1 MVNFHYRAI
10 DAQGKPAEGEM
21 MAGDLSQLEHR
32 LQDMGLWLVRALE
45 AKPKTSARSGKL
57 GKVKPRDLLEF
68 STHMFTLLDA
78 GIPLSQAVKNL
89 SEESPKSE
97 ESPNLLLRA
106 TLQKIFQ
113 QVEAG
118 SPLHAAMNQ
127 YPSIFPPQVT
137 NLVQAGE
144 ESDTLADT
152 FKELERYLDWADQ
165 IRGDIRQATIYPSI
179 VIIAVTGLL
188 ILLFT
193 FVIPRFIPV
202 LHDLNV
208 PLPLVTILVIGISEF
223 MVNNWHVWMPVLLM
237 TPLAWWIGRKY
248 MPGFSSW
255 RDRVV
260 LELPILGELL
270 QMLTLS
276 KFVQN
281 FAVLY
286 RAGIPVLHCLQLCR
300 GLVGNQV
307 LANALQDMQRSIA
320 EGSTIHDSLRRH
332 PIFPPM
338 MIQMISVG
346 ETTGS
351 LPKTLTNVAN
361 YYNREI
367 PRRVKK
373 IFAILE
379 PVITLGLIGIVGIVA
394 LALFMPMMSLM
405 GSF

>member
-1 MVNFHYRAI
+1 MAKFHYRAI

-21 MAGDLSQLEHR
+21 TALDLSQLEQR

-45 AKPKTSARSGKL
+45 AKPKAAKVDAHIGKR
-57 GKVKPRDLLEF
+57 GRVKPRDLLEF

-89 SEESPKSE
+89 SEESP
-97 ESPNLLLRA
+97 NLQLRA
-106 TLQKIFQ
+106 TLKKIFQ
-113 QVEAG
+113 QIEAG
-118 SPLHAAMNQ
+118 SPLHVAMIQ
-127 YPSIFPPQVT
+127 HSTIFPPQVT

-144 ESDTLADT
+144 ESDTLPDT

-165 IRGDIRQATIYPSI
+165 IRGDVRQATIYPSI
-179 VIIAVTGLL
+179 VMVAVTGLL

-208 PLPLVTILVIGISEF
+208 PLPFVTVLVIGISEF
-223 MVNNWHVWMPVLLM
+223 TVNNWYFWMPILLM
-237 TPLAWWIGRKY
+237 APLTWWVGRNY
-248 MPGFSSW
+248 IPGFSSW
-255 RDRVV
+255 RDRMV
-260 LELPILGELL
+260 LQLPVIGELL

-281 FAVLY
+281 FSVLY
-286 RAGIPVLHCLQLCR
+286 RAGIPVLHCLELCR
-300 GLVGNQV
+300 GLVGNQIV
-307 LANALQDMQRSIA
+307 ADALHDVQRSIA
-320 EGSTIHDSLRRH
+320 EGSTINESLQRH
-332 PIFPPM
+332 QIFPPM

-346 ETTGS
+346 ETTGN
-351 LPKTLTNVAN
+351 LPKTLMNVAE

-373 IFAILE
+373 IFALFE
-379 PVITLGLIGIVGIVA
+379 PAITFGLIGIVGIVA

-405 GSF
+405 GGLK

>member
-1 MVNFHYRAI
+1 MANFHYRAI

-21 MAGDLSQLEHR
+21 TALDLSQLEQR

-45 AKPKTSARSGKL
+45 AKPKTSSPIGKR

-78 GIPLSQAVKNL
+78 GIPLSQAVSNL
-89 SEESPKSE
+89 AK
-97 ESPNLLLRA
+97 ESPNLQLRS
-106 TLQKIFQ
+106 TLHAVFQ

-118 SPLHAAMNQ
+118 SPLAAAMKQHPNV
-127 YPSIFPPQVT
+127 FPPQIT
-137 NLVQAGE
+137 NLIQAGE

-152 FKELERYLDWADQ
+152 FKELERYLDWAEQ
-165 IRGDIRQATIYPSI
+165 IRGDVRQATIYPSI
-179 VIIAVTGLL
+179 VIFAVTGLL

-202 LHDLNV
+202 LHDLHV
-208 PLPLVTILVIGISEF
+208 PLPFVTVLVIGVSEF
-223 MVNNWHVWMPVLLM
+223 MVHNWMVWMPILLM
-237 TPLAWWIGRKY
+237 TPLAWWVGRSY
-248 MPGFSSW
+248 VTGFSSW
-255 RDRVV
+255 RDRIILQLPVV
-260 LELPILGELL
+260 GELL
-270 QMLTLS
+270 RMLTLS

-286 RAGIPVLHCLQLCR
+286 RAGIPVLQCLELCR
-300 GLVGNQV
+300 GLVGNRV
-307 LANALQDMQRSIA
+307 VSDALQNVQRSIA
-320 EGSTIHDSLRRH
+320 EGSTIHESLQRY

-346 ETTGS
+346 ETTGN
-351 LPKTLTNVAN
+351 LPKTLMNVAN

-373 IFAILE
+373 IFGILE

-405 GSF
+405 GGIK

>member
-1 MVNFHYRAI
+1 MANFHYRAI
-10 DAQGKPAEGEM
+10 DAQGKPAEGQM
-21 MAGDLSQLEHR
+21 TAPDLSQLEQR

-45 AKPKTSARSGKL
+45 TKPKAAKAATRVGKR

-78 GIPLSQAVKNL
+78 GISLSEAVKNL
-89 SEESPKSE
+89 SEESP
-97 ESPNLLLRA
+97 NLQLRA
-106 TLQKIFQ
+106 TLKTIFQ

-118 SPLHAAMNQ
+118 STLHVAMAQ
-127 YPSIFPPQVT
+127 HSSIFPPQVT

-144 ESDTLADT
+144 ESDTLPDT
-152 FKELERYLDWADQ
+152 FKELERYLEWADQ
-165 IRGDIRQATIYPSI
+165 IRGDVRQATIYPSI
-179 VIIAVTGLL
+179 VMVAVTGLL

-208 PLPLVTILVIGISEF
+208 PLPFVTVLVIGVSEF
-223 MVNNWHVWMPVLLM
+223 TVNNWYVWMPMLLM
-237 TPLAWWIGRKY
+237 APLAWWVGRNY
-248 MPGFSSW
+248 IPGFSSW
-255 RDRVV
+255 RDRMI
-260 LELPILGELL
+260 LQLPVIGELL

-286 RAGIPVLHCLQLCR
+286 RAGIPVLHCLELCR
-300 GLVGNQV
+300 GLVGNQIV
-307 LANALQDMQRSIA
+307 ADALQDVQRGIA
-320 EGSTIHDSLRRH
+320 EGSTINESLQRH
-332 PIFPPM
+332 HIFPPM

-346 ETTGS
+346 ETTGN
-351 LPKTLTNVAN
+351 LPKTLMNVAN

-373 IFAILE
+373 IFALFE
-379 PVITLGLIGIVGIVA
+379 PAITVGLIGIVGTIA

-405 GSF
+405 DGFK

>member
-1 MVNFHYRAI
+1 MPNFHYRAI
-10 DAQGKPAEGEM
+10 DAQGNPSESEM
-21 MAGDLSQLEHR
+21 TAIDLSQLEQR
-32 LQDMGLWLVRALE
+32 LQDMGLLLVQALE
-45 AKPKTSARSGKL
+45 TKPKSSSTVGKR

-78 GIPLSQAVKNL
+78 GIPLSEAVKNL
-89 SEESPKSE
+89 SK
-97 ESPNLLLRA
+97 ESPNLQLRS
-106 TLQKIFQ
+106 TLHAVFQ

-127 YPSIFPPQVT
+127 HPNVFPPQVT

-152 FKELERYLDWADQ
+152 FKELERYLDWAEQ
-165 IRGDIRQATIYPSI
+165 IRGDVRQATIYPSI
-179 VIIAVTGLL
+179 VILAVTGLL

-208 PLPLVTILVIGISEF
+208 PLPFITVLVIKVSEF
-223 MVNNWHVWMPVLLM
+223 MVNNWVIWMPALLI
-237 TPLAWWIGRKY
+237 TPLAWWVGRNY
-248 MPGFSSW
+248 LTAFPGW
-255 RDRVV
+255 RDKII
-260 LELPILGELL
+260 LELPVVGELL
-270 QMLTLS
+270 RMLTLS

-286 RAGIPVLHCLQLCR
+286 RAGIPVLQCLELCR
-300 GLVGNQV
+300 GLVGNRV
-307 LANALQDMQRSIA
+307 VSDALENVQRRIA
-320 EGSTIHDSLRRH
+320 EGSTIHDSLQRY

-346 ETTGS
+346 ETTGN
-351 LPKTLTNVAN
+351 LPKTLMNVAD

-373 IFAILE
+373 IFGILE
-379 PVITLGLIGIVGIVA
+379 PVITLILIGIVGIVA

-405 GSF
+405 GGIK

>member
-1 MVNFHYRAI
+1 
-10 DAQGKPAEGEM
+10 
-21 MAGDLSQLEHR
+21 
-32 LQDMGLWLVRALE
+32 MGLWLVRALE
-45 AKPKTSARSGKL
+45 TKPKASTHVGKR

-78 GIPLSQAVKNL
+78 GIPLSEAVKNL
-89 SEESPKSE
+89 SEESP
-97 ESPNLLLRA
+97 NLQLRS
-106 TLQKIFQ
+106 TLHAVSQ

-127 YPSIFPPQVT
+127 HPNVFPPQVT

-152 FKELERYLDWADQ
+152 FKELERYLDWSEQ
-165 IRGDIRQATIYPSI
+165 IRGDVRQATIYPSI
-179 VIIAVTGLL
+179 VIVAVTGLL

-202 LHDLNV
+202 LHDLNM
-208 PLPLVTILVIGISEF
+208 PLPFVTVLVIGVSEF
-223 MVNNWHVWMPVLLM
+223 VVNNWAIWMPVLLI
-237 TPLAWWIGRKY
+237 TPLAWWVGRNY
-248 MPGFSSW
+248 LTGFSGW
-255 RDRVV
+255 RDKIV
-260 LELPILGELL
+260 LELPVVGELL
-270 QMLTLS
+270 RMLTLS

-286 RAGIPVLHCLQLCR
+286 RAGIPVLQCLELCR
-300 GLVGNQV
+300 GLVGNRV
-307 LANALQDMQRSIA
+307 VSDALHHVQRSIA
-320 EGSTIHDSLRRH
+320 EGSTIHASLQRY

-346 ETTGS
+346 ETTGN
-351 LPKTLTNVAN
+351 LPKTLMNVAD

-373 IFAILE
+373 IFGILE
-379 PVITLGLIGIVGIVA
+379 PVITLGLIGIVGVVA

-405 GSF
+405 GGIK

>member
-1 MVNFHYRAI
+1 VPNFHYRAI
-10 DAQGKPAEGEM
+10 DAQGNPSESEM
-21 MAGDLSQLEHR
+21 TAIDLSQLEQR
-32 LQDMGLWLVRALE
+32 LQDMGLLLVQALE
-45 AKPKTSARSGKL
+45 TKPKSSSTVDKR

-78 GIPLSQAVKNL
+78 GIPLSEAVKNL
-89 SEESPKSE
+89 SK
-97 ESPNLLLRA
+97 ESPNLQLRS
-106 TLQKIFQ
+106 TLHAVFQ

-127 YPSIFPPQVT
+127 HPNVFPPQVT

-152 FKELERYLDWADQ
+152 FKELERYLDWAEQ
-165 IRGDIRQATIYPSI
+165 IRGDVRQATIYPSI
-179 VIIAVTGLL
+179 VILAVTGLL

-208 PLPLVTILVIGISEF
+208 PLPFITVLVIEVSEF
-223 MVNNWHVWMPVLLM
+223 MVNNWVIWMPALLI
-237 TPLAWWIGRKY
+237 TPLAWWVGRNY
-248 MPGFSSW
+248 LTAFPGW
-255 RDRVV
+255 RDKII
-260 LELPILGELL
+260 LELPVVGELL
-270 QMLTLS
+270 RMLTLS

-286 RAGIPVLHCLQLCR
+286 RAGIPVLQCLELCR
-300 GLVGNQV
+300 GLVGNRV
-307 LANALQDMQRSIA
+307 VSDALENVQRRIA
-320 EGSTIHDSLRRH
+320 EGSTIHDSLQRY

-346 ETTGS
+346 ETTGN
-351 LPKTLTNVAN
+351 LPKTLMNVAD

-373 IFAILE
+373 IFGILE
-379 PVITLGLIGIVGIVA
+379 PVITLILIGIVGIVA

-405 GSF
+405 GGIK

>member
-1 MVNFHYRAI
+1 MANFHYRAI
-10 DAQGKPAEGEM
+10 DAQGKPAEGQM
-21 MAGDLSQLEHR
+21 TALDLSQLEQR

-45 AKPKTSARSGKL
+45 SKPKSVKVAARLGKR

-89 SEESPKSE
+89 SEETS
-97 ESPNLLLRA
+97 NLQLRA
-106 TLQKIFQ
+106 TLKKIFQ

-118 SPLHAAMNQ
+118 SPLHVAMAQ
-127 YPSIFPPQVT
+127 HSTIFPPQVT

-144 ESDTLADT
+144 ESDTLPDT
-152 FKELERYLDWADQ
+152 FKELERYLEWADQ
-165 IRGDIRQATIYPSI
+165 IRGDVRQATIYPSI
-179 VIIAVTGLL
+179 VMVAVTGLL

-208 PLPLVTILVIGISEF
+208 PLPFVTVLVIGVSEF
-223 MVNNWHVWMPVLLM
+223 TVNNWYVWMPMLLAV
-237 TPLAWWIGRKY
+237 PLAWWVGRNY
-248 MPGFSSW
+248 IPGFSSW
-255 RDRVV
+255 RDRMV
-260 LELPILGELL
+260 LNLPVIGELL

-286 RAGIPVLHCLQLCR
+286 RAGIPVLHCLELCR
-300 GLVGNQV
+300 GLVGNQIV
-307 LANALQDMQRSIA
+307 ADALHDVQRSIA
-320 EGSTIHDSLRRH
+320 EGSTINESLQRH
-332 PIFPPM
+332 QIFPPM

-346 ETTGS
+346 ETTGN
-351 LPKTLTNVAN
+351 LPKTLMNVAN

-373 IFAILE
+373 IFALFE
-379 PVITLGLIGIVGIVA
+379 PAVTLGLIGIVGIVA

-405 GSF
+405 GGLK

>member
-1 MVNFHYRAI
+1 MANFHYRAI
-10 DAQGKPAEGEM
+10 DAQGNPAEGEM
-21 MAGDLSQLEHR
+21 TALDLSQLEQR

-45 AKPKTSARSGKL
+45 TKPKASSHVGKR

-89 SEESPKSE
+89 SEESP
-97 ESPNLLLRA
+97 NLQLRS
-106 TLQKIFQ
+106 TLHTVFQ

-127 YPSIFPPQVT
+127 HPNVFPPQVT

-152 FKELERYLDWADQ
+152 FKELERYLDWAEQ
-165 IRGDIRQATIYPSI
+165 IRGDVRQATIYPSI
-179 VIIAVTGLL
+179 VIVAVTGLL

-202 LHDLNV
+202 LHDLNM
-208 PLPLVTILVIGISEF
+208 PLPFVTVLVIGVSEF
-223 MVNNWHVWMPVLLM
+223 MVNNWAIWMPGLLM
-237 TPLAWWIGRKY
+237 TPLAWWVGRNY
-248 MPGFSSW
+248 LTGFSGW
-255 RDRVV
+255 RDKFV
-260 LELPILGELL
+260 LELPVVGELL
-270 QMLTLS
+270 RMLTLS

-281 FAVLY
+281 FSVLY
-286 RAGIPVLHCLQLCR
+286 RAGIPVLQCLELCR
-300 GLVGNQV
+300 GLVGNRV
-307 LANALQDMQRSIA
+307 VSDALQNVQRSIA
-320 EGSTIHDSLRRH
+320 EGSTIHDSLQRY

-346 ETTGS
+346 ETTGN
-351 LPKTLTNVAN
+351 LPKTLMNVAD

-373 IFAILE
+373 IFGILE
-379 PVITLGLIGIVGIVA
+379 PVITLGLIGIVGVVA

-405 GSF
+405 GGIK

>member
-10 DAQGKPAEGEM
+10 DAQGKPAQGEM
-21 MAGDLSQLEHR
+21 TAPDLSQLEHR
-32 LQDMGLWLVRALE
+32 LQDMGLWLVRGLE
-45 AKPKTSARSGKL
+45 TKPKVSRRSGKL
-57 GKVKPRDLLEF
+57 GKVKSRDLLEF
-68 STHMFTLLDA
+68 STQMFTLLDA

-89 SEESPKSE
+89 SED
-97 ESPNLLLRA
+97 SPNLQLRF
-106 TLQKIFQ
+106 TLKTIFQ

-118 SPLHAAMNQ
+118 SPLHTAMNQ
-127 YPSIFPPQVT
+127 HPKVFPAQVT

-165 IRGDIRQATIYPSI
+165 IRGDVRQATIYPSI
-179 VIIAVTGLL
+179 VMVAVTGLL

-208 PLPLVTILVIGISEF
+208 PLPFVTVLVIGISEF
-223 MVNNWHVWMPVLLM
+223 MVNNWYVWMPILLSI
-237 TPLAWWIGRKY
+237 PLAWWVGRKY
-248 MPGFSSW
+248 IPGFSNW
-255 RDRVV
+255 RDRMV
-260 LELPILGELL
+260 LDLPILGELL

-286 RAGIPVLHCLQLCR
+286 RSGLPVLHCLHLCE

-307 LANALQDMQRSIA
+307 VAKALQDIQHSIG
-320 EGSTIHDSLRRH
+320 EGSTIHEALARH
-332 PIFPPM
+332 KIFPPM
-338 MIQMISVG
+338 IIQMVSVG

-351 LPKTLTNVAN
+351 LHKTLANVAN

-394 LALFMPMMSLM
+394 LALFLPMMSLM
-405 GSF
+405 GGF

>member
-45 AKPKTSARSGKL
+45 AKPKTSAVSGKL

-89 SEESPKSE
+89 SEESP
-97 ESPNLLLRA
+97 NLQLRA

-113 QVEAG
+113 QLEAG

-127 YPSIFPPQVT
+127 HPTIFPPQVT

-144 ESDTLADT
+144 ESATLADT
-152 FKELERYLDWADQ
+152 FKELERYLDWANQ

-351 LPKTLTNVAN
+351 LPKTLMNVAN

>member
-1 MVNFHYRAI
+1 VANFHYRAI
-10 DAQGKPAEGEM
+10 DAQGKPAEGQM
-21 MAGDLSQLEHR
+21 TALDLSQLEQR

-45 AKPKTSARSGKL
+45 TKPKASTRPGKL
-57 GKVKPRDLLEF
+57 SKVKPRDLLEF

-78 GIPLSQAVKNL
+78 GISLSQAVKNL
-89 SEESPKSE
+89 SEESP
-97 ESPNLLLRA
+97 NLQLRA
-106 TLQKIFQ
+106 TLQSIFN

-118 SPLHAAMNQ
+118 SPLHTAMNQ
-127 YPSIFPPQVT
+127 HPSIFPPQVT

-179 VIIAVTGLL
+179 VMVAVTGLL

-208 PLPLVTILVIGISEF
+208 PLPFVTVLVIGVSEF
-223 MVNNWHVWMPVLLM
+223 MVNNWYFWMPMILII
-237 TPLAWWIGRKY
+237 PLAWWVGRKY
-248 MPGFSSW
+248 IAGFSSW
-255 RDRVV
+255 RDRIV

-286 RAGIPVLHCLQLCR
+286 RAGIPVLHCLELCR
-300 GLVGNQV
+300 GLVGNQIV
-307 LANALQDMQRSIA
+307 ANALHDVQRSIA
-320 EGSTIHDSLRRH
+320 EGSTINESLQRH
-332 PIFPPM
+332 QIFPPM

-346 ETTGS
+346 ETTGN
-351 LPKTLTNVAN
+351 LPKTLMNVAN

-373 IFAILE
+373 IFAIFE
-379 PVITLGLIGIVGIVA
+379 PVITLGLIAIVGIVA

-405 GSF
+405 GGFK

>member
-1 MVNFHYRAI
+1 MGNFWYRAI

-21 MAGDLSQLEHR
+21 TALDQSQLEAQ
-32 LQDMGLWLVRALE
+32 LQNMGFWLVRALE
-45 AKPKTSARSGKL
+45 AKPKASTRAGKL
-57 GKVKPRDLLEF
+57 GKVKSSDLLEF

-89 SEESPKSE
+89 SQ
-97 ESPNLLLRA
+97 ESPNLQLRA
-106 TLQKIFQ
+106 TLQTIFNQ
-113 QVEAG
+113 IEAG

-127 YPSIFPPQVT
+127 HPKIFPPQVT

-144 ESDTLADT
+144 ESDTLAAT

-165 IRGDIRQATIYPSI
+165 IRGDVRQATIYPSI
-179 VIIAVTGLL
+179 VMVAVTGLL

-208 PLPLVTILVIGISEF
+208 PLPFVTVLVIGVSEF
-223 MVNNWHVWMPVLLM
+223 MVNNWYFWMPIILII
-237 TPLAWWIGRKY
+237 PLAWWVGQKY
-248 MPGFSSW
+248 IAGFSSW
-255 RDRVV
+255 RDEIV
-260 LELPILGELL
+260 LELPILGDLL
-270 QMLTLS
+270 KMLTLS

-286 RAGIPVLHCLQLCR
+286 RAGIPVLQCFTLCQ
-300 GLVGNQV
+300 GVVGNLVVAQ
-307 LANALQDMQRSIA
+307 ALQEAQQAIA
-320 EGSTIHDSLRRH
+320 EGASIHESLSQH
-332 PIFPPM
+332 AIFPPM
-338 MIQMISVG
+338 MIQMIAVG
-346 ETTGS
+346 ETTGQ
-351 LPKTLTNVAN
+351 LPKTLMNVADF
-361 YYNREI
+361 YNREI

-373 IFAILE
+373 IFSILE

-405 GSF
+405 GGFS

>member
-1 MVNFHYRAI
+1 VANFHYRAI
-10 DAQGKPAEGEM
+10 DAKGKPAEGQM
-21 MAGDLSQLEHR
+21 SALDLSQLEQR

-45 AKPKTSARSGKL
+45 AKPKAAKVAARL
-57 GKVKPRDLLEF
+57 GKRGKVEPRDLLEF

-89 SEESPKSE
+89 SEETS
-97 ESPNLLLRA
+97 NLQLRA
-106 TLQKIFQ
+106 TLKKIFQ

-118 SPLHAAMNQ
+118 SPLHVAMAQ
-127 YPSIFPPQVT
+127 HSTIFPLQVT

-144 ESDTLADT
+144 ESDTLPDT
-152 FKELERYLDWADQ
+152 FKELERYLDWAHQ
-165 IRGDIRQATIYPSI
+165 IRGDVRQATIYPSI
-179 VIIAVTGLL
+179 VMVAVTGLL

-208 PLPLVTILVIGISEF
+208 PLPFVTVLVIGVSEF
-223 MVNNWHVWMPVLLM
+223 TVNNWYVWMPMLLAV
-237 TPLAWWIGRKY
+237 PLAWWVGRNY
-248 MPGFSSW
+248 IPGFSSW
-255 RDRVV
+255 RDRMV
-260 LELPILGELL
+260 LNLPVIGELL

-286 RAGIPVLHCLQLCR
+286 RAGIPVLHCLELCR
-300 GLVGNQV
+300 GLVGNQIV
-307 LANALQDMQRSIA
+307 ADALHDVQRSIA
-320 EGSTIHDSLRRH
+320 EGSTINESLQRH
-332 PIFPPM
+332 QIFPPM
-338 MIQMISVG
+338 MIQMVSVG
-346 ETTGS
+346 ESTGN
-351 LPKTLTNVAN
+351 LPKTLMNVAN

-373 IFAILE
+373 IFAIFE
-379 PVITLGLIGIVGIVA
+379 PAITLGLIGIVGIVA

-405 GSF
+405 GGIK

>member
-1 MVNFHYRAI
+1 MANFHYRVI
-10 DAQGKPAEGEM
+10 DAQGKPTEGEM
-21 MAGDLSQLEHR
+21 TALDLSQLEQR
-32 LQDMGLWLVRALE
+32 LQDMGFWLVRARE
-45 AKPKTSARSGKL
+45 ARRKNPHAVAHVGKR

-89 SEESPKSE
+89 SEESP
-97 ESPNLLLRA
+97 NLQLRA
-106 TLQKIFQ
+106 TLKTIFQ

-118 SPLHAAMNQ
+118 TPLYAAMVQ
-127 YPSIFPPQVT
+127 HATIFPPQVT

-144 ESDTLADT
+144 ESDTLPET
-152 FKELERYLDWADQ
+152 FKELERYLEWADQ
-165 IRGDIRQATIYPSI
+165 IRTDVRQATIYPSI
-179 VIIAVTGLL
+179 VMIAVIGLL

-208 PLPLVTILVIGISEF
+208 PLPFVTVLVIGVSEF
-223 MVNNWHVWMPVLLM
+223 MVNNWYIWMPLLIM
-237 TPLAWWIGRKY
+237 APLGWWVGRNY
-248 MPGFSSW
+248 ITGFASW
-255 RDRVV
+255 RDRMV
-260 LELPILGELL
+260 LKLPVIGELI

-286 RAGIPVLHCLQLCR
+286 QAGIPVLHCLELCR
-300 GLVGNQV
+300 GLVGNQIV
-307 LANALQDMQRSIA
+307 ADALHDVQRSIA
-320 EGSTIHDSLRRH
+320 EGSTINESLQRH
-332 PIFPPM
+332 QVFPPM

-346 ETTGS
+346 ESTGN
-351 LPKTLTNVAN
+351 LPKTLLNVAN

-373 IFAILE
+373 IFALFE
-379 PVITLGLIGIVGIVA
+379 PAITLGLIGIVGIVA

-405 GSF
+405 GGIK

>member
-1 MVNFHYRAI
+1 MANFHYRAV
-10 DAQGKPAEGEM
+10 DAHGQPIEGEIT
-21 MAGDLSQLEHR
+21 ALDLSQLEHR
-32 LQDMGLWLVRALE
+32 LQSMGLCLIRALE
-45 AKPKTSARSGKL
+45 TKPKASTRTGKL
-57 GKVKPRDLLEF
+57 GKVKSRDLLEF

-89 SEESPKSE
+89 SQ
-97 ESPNLLLRA
+97 ESPNLQLRT
-106 TLQKIFQ
+106 TLHTIYQ

-118 SPLHAAMNQ
+118 SPLHAAMTQ
-127 YPSIFPPQVT
+127 HPTIFPPQVT

-144 ESDTLADT
+144 ESDTLSDT
-152 FKELERYLDWADQ
+152 FKELERYLGWTDQ

-188 ILLFT
+188 VLLFT
-193 FVIPRFIPV
+193 FVIPQFIPV
-202 LHDLNV
+202 LQDLNV
-208 PLPLVTILVIGISEF
+208 ALPFVTIVVIGISEF
-223 MVNNWHVWMPVLLM
+223 MVNNWYFWMPMMLSI
-237 TPLAWWIGRKY
+237 PLAWWVGRRY
-248 MPGFSSW
+248 ITGFSSW
-255 RDRVV
+255 RDHMM
-260 LELPILGELL
+260 LELPILGDLL
-270 QMLTLS
+270 KMLALS

-300 GLVGNQV
+300 GLVGNQIV
-307 LANALQDMQRSIA
+307 ADALQDMQRTIA

-346 ETTGS
+346 ETTGN
-351 LPKTLTNVAN
+351 LPKTLMNVAD

-373 IFAILE
+373 VFAILE

-405 GSF
+405 SKF

>member
-1 MVNFHYRAI
+1 MANFYYRAI
-10 DAQGKPAEGEM
+10 NAQGKPAEGEM
-21 MAGDLSQLEHR
+21 TALDLLQLEQR
-32 LQDMGLWLVRALE
+32 LQEMGLWLVRALE
-45 AKPKTSARSGKL
+45 TKPKGCSPIGKR

-78 GIPLSQAVKNL
+78 GISLSQAVKNL
-89 SEESPKSE
+89 SQ
-97 ESPNLLLRA
+97 ESPNLQLRT
-106 TLQKIFQ
+106 TLHTIFQ

-118 SPLHAAMNQ
+118 SPLHVAMSQ
-127 YPSIFPPQVT
+127 HPSIFPPQVT
-137 NLVQAGE
+137 NLIQAGE

-179 VIIAVTGLL
+179 VMIAVTGLL

-193 FVIPRFIPV
+193 FVIPQFIPV
-202 LHDLNV
+202 LQGLNV
-208 PLPLVTILVIGISEF
+208 PLPFITLFVIGISEL
-223 MVNNWHVWMPVLLM
+223 MVNNWYIWMSMLLAL
-237 TPLAWWIGRKY
+237 PLGWWMSGKFII
-248 MPGFSSW
+248 GFSAW
-255 RDRVV
+255 RDRIIF
-260 LELPILGELL
+260 ELPILGELL
-270 QMLTLS
+270 LMLTLS

-286 RAGIPVLHCLQLCR
+286 QAGIPVLHCLQLCR
-300 GLVGNQV
+300 GIVGNHV
-307 LANALQDMQRSIA
+307 VANALQDMQRAIA

-332 PIFPPM
+332 PIFPSM

-346 ETTGS
+346 EATGN

-367 PRRVKK
+367 PRRIKK

-379 PVITLGLIGIVGIVA
+379 PVITLGLIGIVGIIA

-405 GSF
+405 GNF

>member
-1 MVNFHYRAI
+1 VGNFWYRAI
-10 DAQGKPAEGEM
+10 DAQGRPAEGEM
-21 MAGDLSQLEHR
+21 HALDLSQLETR
-32 LQDMGLWLVRALE
+32 LQNMGLWLVRALE
-45 AKPKTSARSGKL
+45 AKPKASTRAGKL

-89 SEESPKSE
+89 SEESP
-97 ESPNLLLRA
+97 NLQLRA
-106 TLQKIFQ
+106 TLQTIFN

-118 SPLHAAMNQ
+118 TPLHAAMNQ
-127 YPSIFPPQVT
+127 HPTIFPPQVT

-179 VIIAVTGLL
+179 VMVAVTGLL

-208 PLPLVTILVIGISEF
+208 PLPFVTVLVIGVSEF
-223 MVNNWHVWMPVLLM
+223 MVNNWYIWMPVILIM
-237 TPLAWWIGRKY
+237 PLAWWVGRKY
-248 MPGFSSW
+248 IAGFSSW
-255 RDRVV
+255 RDGIV

-270 QMLTLS
+270 RMLTLS

-286 RAGIPVLHCLQLCR
+286 RAGIPVLQCFTLCR
-300 GLVGNQV
+300 GLVGNRVVAQ
-307 LANALQDMQRSIA
+307 ALQEAQQAIA
-320 EGSTIHDSLRRH
+320 EGASIHESLSRH
-332 PIFPPM
+332 AIFPPM
-338 MIQMISVG
+338 MIQMIAVG
-346 ETTGS
+346 ETTGQ
-351 LPKTLTNVAN
+351 LPKTLMNVADF
-361 YYNREI
+361 YNREI

-379 PVITLGLIGIVGIVA
+379 PVITLGLIAIVGIVA

-405 GSF
+405 GGLS

>member
-1 MVNFHYRAI
+1 
-10 DAQGKPAEGEM
+10 
-21 MAGDLSQLEHR
+21 
-32 LQDMGLWLVRALE
+32 
-45 AKPKTSARSGKL
+45 
-57 GKVKPRDLLEF
+57 
-68 STHMFTLLDA
+68 
-78 GIPLSQAVKNL
+78 
-89 SEESPKSE
+89 
-97 ESPNLLLRA
+97 
-106 TLQKIFQ
+106 
-113 QVEAG
+113 
-118 SPLHAAMNQ
+118 
-127 YPSIFPPQVT
+127 VT

-144 ESDTLADT
+144 ESDTLPET
-152 FKELERYLDWADQ
+152 FQELERYLDWSDQ

-202 LHDLNV
+202 LLDLNV
-208 PLPLVTILVIGISEF
+208 PLPFVTVLVIGISQF
-223 MVNNWHVWMPVLLM
+223 MVNNWYVWMPMLLII
-237 TPLAWWIGRKY
+237 PLAWWVGRNY
-248 MPGFSSW
+248 IAGFSNW
-255 RDRVV
+255 RDQII

-270 QMLTLS
+270 KMLTLS

-286 RAGIPVLHCLQLCR
+286 RAGLPVLQCLQLCQ
-300 GLVGNQV
+300 GLVGNQIV
-307 LANALQDMQRSIA
+307 ADALKDVQRSIA
-320 EGSTIHDSLRRH
+320 EGSTINESLRRH

-346 ETTGS
+346 ETTGN
-351 LPKTLTNVAN
+351 LPKTLMNVAN

-379 PVITLGLIGIVGIVA
+379 PVITLGLISIVGTVA

-405 GSF
+405 GGF